1 MGLDP
6 APRAVPKGPVKSILK
21 PSTSQSLRPS
31 SGSQAAPQPWTSSS
45 ANALRSGY
53 AAARNP
59 SQAPLVAPTGPRC
72 KSVVMADTVSVSMSG
87 AASRVDKLRVDEPRS
102 SEWQSKTTSYDPS
115 VGPTR
120 STMTTPWRN
129 SVAPSRVSNARS
141 VRVALFDKYCRMSA
155 YTRRDFRLG
164 DVIAAPFHT
173 SNTNPNYD
181 PHDRRITFTVEGPAY
196 SKRRMLVVVFIHL
209 QDLYCLPLYSF
220 GNRGLKDKP
229 ESLKKEYVCMA
240 NYGGR
245 KFVNQGK
252 YPPVHV
258 EARHAVNANTMVH
271 LTGGLRVGC
280 NEDITSVGRLTRKSY
295 FELVEL
301 WEKTVEDA
309 REEPWR

>member
-6 APRAVPKGPVKSILK
+6 TPRAVSKAPVKSILK
-21 PSTSQSLRPS
+21 PSTSQSLQPD
-31 SGSQAAPQPWTSSS
+31 SGSQAASQAWTSSS

-59 SQAPLVAPTGPRC
+59 SQAPVGAPTGPRI
-72 KSVVMADTVSVSMSG
+72 KSVVMADTVSLSMSG
-87 AASRVDKLRVDEPRS
+87 AASRVEKLRVDAPRS
-102 SEWQSKTTSYDPS
+102 NDWQSKNKSYDPS

-120 STMTTPWRN
+120 STMTTQWRN
-129 SVAPSRVSNARS
+129 SAAPSRASNAHS
-141 VRVALFDKYCRMSA
+141 VRVALYDRYCRTSGL
-155 YTRRDFRLG
+155 TRRDFRLG

-181 PHDRRITFTVEGPAY
+181 PQDRRITFTVEGPAY
-196 SKRRMLVVVFIHL
+196 SKRRMLIVVFIHL

-229 ESLKKEYVCMA
+229 EYLKKEYVCMA
-240 NYGGR
+240 NHGD
-245 KFVNQGK
+245 KAFVNQGK

-258 EARHAVNANTMVH
+258 EAHHPVNPNTAVH
-271 LTGGLRVGC
+271 LTGGVKVGC
-280 NEDITSVGRLTRKSY
+280 NEDISLAGRLTRKSY
-295 FELVEL
+295 FELLEL
-301 WEKTVEDA
+301 WEDTVKVA